1 MASTNCEK
9 QAKICS
15 VNYIPEPIEK
25 TFPHN
30 KTFPDMADL
39 SDSFLGESNSEVFPD
54 WNKYQIQ
61 VKELQLDLASERENA
76 LQSRRK
82 WNNLVTEKLE
92 LTTKMNY
99 ELTTKASEIAKL
111 QSELEKS
118 EAERQNLEYELLKV
132 IQDQKLASDHAAK
145 LNTKLET
152 ENSKLKD
159 EVRTLAGRLNTLQN
173 ELDDSEQKVKTL
185 SANYESVIKEKEQ
198 ELSQLNSQKSTLE
211 SEYQQEKTMF
221 EKQQVS
227 LTEMVKKYEGEK
239 SKLEDDLKKSLM
251 ELKESQEKELN
262 LKRDLNTAFS
272 HIKSME
278 ISIESERET
287 HLESKFKT
295 EVMQMHVQDLD
306 KTLQMERTASKEA
319 QKTFEEMNKKLSKLQ
334 TTYEE
339 EKALNCKYK
348 TDLTGLREELS
359 LIQSKMT
366 TELNNKNSVIHT
378 MSKETEIHLKN
389 FHKLKDELSKA
400 KKRQIY
406 LEEKHTGCM
415 RELDILLHNFLIE
428 DKSKL
433 AKNTVSKPGKHDL
446 LPGKSL
452 KSGVLTTSS
461 ATEQLRQI
469 LTTYKHK
476 VDKAAEENIKQKS
489 LVNSLSKEIA
499 TFKELLIT
507 KDRTI
512 EDSQTNYTQC
522 AKELCR
528 LRSKFKQLEEETLQL
543 KIEVESGVS
552 LKKNDKVRIEE
563 LTKEIMNL
571 KVKHKKEMEENLA
584 YLHSVYQRL
593 LADRPLPYPKE
604 RIIADFSW
612 FDLTLLINEQVSS
625 VLNSIQKANQ
635 KVSHLEDSLR
645 QKESCITGL
654 QKSYEEQL
662 SHMMTLSKERELTWQ
677 KQKTEIQSQYENELR
692 VINNQIKD
700 KQAIAE
706 KAIDKMKCS
715 SHIHKELESKCK
727 KVQEL
732 LYTRTTH
739 NAQLQIVCCLLCGL
753 LTPLYTQ
760 ILDLIMQCYILKESI
775 KRSET
780 TFSHLRLLIQS
791 FSCQLLKFEE
801 DSKDKPHNKFSY
813 KKSPILRLRCYVIVI
828 LAANRLIFLSRTNK
842 PLLSAFDIALGP
854 VSLRVQANIDQNFLD
869 SFSDCLS
876 KNSDEGKSKG
886 LLQLLSS
893 QNLNESLRMSVTE
906 LQKFVSNAT
915 KNDVSQLDT
924 KSFLVCAR
932 GTLNQIANILVR
944 NFQNTNY
951 MIPSSGLTSRDSLI
965 SRLACGLQTQLRI
978 RPQATTNTLLYQ
990 KDMIQSLQ
998 NYTSDLNR
1006 HVHKMTT
1013 QLQQLKQKQDIS
1025 AQEKEQFELDKS
1037 TIFHLQEQLK
1047 QLHERQQ
1054 KQISVET
1061 FEKLVFELKSSM
1073 LREQRNDQLLREQS
1087 AQLTEISSQLEEQNN
1102 KVFLKENILSEVTE
1116 TLSKC
1121 QDTLK
1126 TKEQSLYEVKNRIKQ
1141 NNSEKAELQENLLDA
1156 ERTLRTAAQDKMVL
1170 QKYLKSVHKQF
1181 DKVKEQIS
1189 FSKTCDPCS
1198 SLPLLLKAE
1207 HIPSVIGKT
1216 APELIACQNLVK
1228 SFVDCQLQAFRRV
1241 AILEEEVSSMRK
1253 HLNTLKVEFSNVI
1266 HQKRD
1271 EMRPRT
1277 HSPRKT

>member
-512 EDSQTNYTQC
+512 
-522 AKELCR
+522 
-528 LRSKFKQLEEETLQL
+528 
-543 KIEVESGVS
+543 
-552 LKKNDKVRIEE
+552 
-563 LTKEIMNL
+563 EIMNL

-1271 EMRPRT
+1271 EMVDYASFP
-1277 HSPRKT
+1277 SKDDNSFKTNLKPKHRDISLIPEDPEPIAHERHRSIHKSIMKKSRS

>member
-869 SFSDCLS
+869 SFS
-876 KNSDEGKSKG
+876 
-886 LLQLLSS
+886 
-893 QNLNESLRMSVTE
+893 
-906 LQKFVSNAT
+906 
-915 KNDVSQLDT
+915 VSQLDT

-1271 EMRPRT
+1271 EMVDYASFP
-1277 HSPRKT
+1277 SKDDNSFKTNLKPKHRDISLIPEDPEPIAHERHRSIHKSIMKKSRS